1 MISSSH
7 NPAVLAS
14 SSSTSIWVI
23 DSMTTD
29 HLIGMCSQFQSYKPT
44 FGGSVKIVDG
54 TFTQVAG
61 KRSISVLPDLSI
73 SSILH
78 VPKFSF
84 NLVFVSS
91 LTKPLIAMLC
101 FSLPIVSFNI
111 RGQGRGLVVD
121 MGIMVPVFL

>member
-1 MISSSH
+1 M
-7 NPAVLAS
+7 
-14 SSSTSIWVI
+14 
-23 DSMTTD
+23 
-29 HLIGMCSQFQSYKPT
+29 
-44 FGGSVKIVDG
+44 KIVDG

-61 KRSISVLPDLSI
+61 KRSISVLPDMPL

-78 VPKFSF
+78 VPKSSF